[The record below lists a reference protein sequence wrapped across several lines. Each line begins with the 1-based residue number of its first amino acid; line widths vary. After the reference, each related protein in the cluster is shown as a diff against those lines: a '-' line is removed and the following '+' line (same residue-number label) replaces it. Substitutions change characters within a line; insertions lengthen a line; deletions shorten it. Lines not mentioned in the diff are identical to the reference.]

1 MFAKAV
7 CPASP
12 SLAYVDL
19 LTQRADYAIDDIY
32 GNACKVTLADRLGA
46 EILTVLEIKGQVLV
60 LHRVRLHVKVP
71 GWLSDLNALLTRKLP
86 KLLSHL
92 NEIIGGRENMCL
104 VSGSLRRIL
113 KFFWSQTQTTGKH
126 RAQEIDLETALQTS
140 QNEETN
146 IIPFTLTY
154 HPQNLAI
161 KNVIINNFKILRN
174 DPENIYFLYH
184 QSFHSN
190 ATKT

>member
-7 CPASP
+7 CPSSP

-32 GNACKVTLADRLGA
+32 GNACKVTLADRSGA
-46 EILTVLEIKGQVLV
+46 EIFTVLEIKGQV

-92 NEIIGGRENMCL
+92 N
-104 VSGSLRRIL
+104 
-113 KFFWSQTQTTGKH
+113 
-126 RAQEIDLETALQTS
+126 
-140 QNEETN
+140 
-146 IIPFTLTY
+146 
-154 HPQNLAI
+154 
-161 KNVIINNFKILRN
+161 
-174 DPENIYFLYH
+174 
-184 QSFHSN
+184 
-190 ATKT
+190 